1 VKHSKRTRR
10 PRPECFT
17 FGPFSFASILFYQF
31 LGFGLVGVVW
41 LGYAIIYILKNT
53 YPYNLKG

>member
-31 LGFGLVGVVW
+31 LGFGLVVVVW
-41 LGYAIIYILKNT
+41 LGYAIIYT
-53 YPYNLKG
+53 